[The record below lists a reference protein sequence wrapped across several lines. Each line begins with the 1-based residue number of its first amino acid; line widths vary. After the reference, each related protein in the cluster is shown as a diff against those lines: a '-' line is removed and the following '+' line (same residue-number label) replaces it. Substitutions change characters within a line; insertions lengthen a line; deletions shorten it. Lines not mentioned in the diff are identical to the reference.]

1 MNARLLRYLLLPARP
16 AGLMLIAVLTLGFA
30 LCGFAGFLGLP
41 MLVLFSSWLSI
52 YGYVLLEHVA
62 HGAHEPPVLSLDMVN
77 PVSEHRPLVQLVI
90 IAAVWLAIR
99 ALSAHIG
106 VLATAALEGMA
117 LAALP
122 ACIAVLAIADSF
134 WQAAN
139 PLALWQ
145 VVRALAG
152 SYLLIV
158 GVALLAGFG
167 LLAIARTGALSSW
180 ELHAL
185 AIYAWLALFSLIG
198 GALFEHRAS
207 LGFEAM
213 HAPERL
219 ARRLQVQLDAERH
232 RFVDGV
238 FAQARSGNLRG
249 AWETIEERL
258 EAGQQQ
264 PDTYEWLLAHL
275 ARHEDQRLASRLA
288 QAHIHRLLGHDNSR
302 VVELARERLALDAGF
317 HPRTHAETLRVADL
331 LRLAG
336 QRGGAETLLASFDRD
351 AQQVRDTPA
360 RAADISGAV
369 GRIPRADAPPT
380 DVV

>member
-1 MNARLLRYLLLPARP
+1 MF
-16 AGLMLIAVLTLGFA
+16 AVLA
-30 LCGFAGFLGLP
+30 CSLCMYSFV
-41 MLVLFSSWLSI
+41 LV
-52 YGYVLLEHVA
+52 EHVA
-62 HGAHEPPVLSLDMVN
+62 HGAHEPPVLALEMVN
-77 PVSEHRPLVQLVI
+77 PVSEHRPLLLLAI

-99 ALSAHIG
+99 ALSPHIG
-106 VLATAALEGMA
+106 ALATAALEA
-117 LAALP
+117 LAIAALP
-122 ACIAVLAIADSF
+122 ACVAVLAIADTF
-134 WQAAN
+134 WHAIN
-139 PLALWQ
+139 PLAIWH
-145 VVRALAG
+145 VVRALGA
-152 SYLLIV
+152 SYLMIV
-158 GVALLAGFG
+158 GVALLEGFG
-167 LLAIARTGALSSW
+167 LAGVAGTGALASW
-180 ELHAL
+180 AL
-185 AIYAWLALFSLIG
+185 YALGIYAWLALFALIG

-219 ARRLQVQLDAERH
+219 ARRLQVQLDAERD

-258 EAGQQQ
+258 EAEQQQ
-264 PDTYEWLLAHL
+264 RDTYEWLNVHL

-288 QAHIHRLLGHDNSR
+288 QAYIHRLLGHDNSR
-302 VVELARERLALDAGF
+302 VVELTRERLALDAGF

-336 QRGGAETLLASFDRD
+336 QRGGAETLLASVDRD
-351 AQQVRDTPA
+351 AQEPRDTPA
-360 RAADISGAV
+360 PAADISGAV